1 MSRSTPPRTATL
13 EELKAAHTLSDLAAL
28 LKVKPASLSY
38 ILYKYDNDKK
48 YTTFQIPKR
57 NGGHRT
63 IKAPTPALK
72 LIQRKLSDLLQDCV
86 DEINTKTGRKDI
98 SAQGFKRHRSIITN
112 ARRHRNRKF
121 IFNLDLADF
130 FPSINFGRVMG
141 FFMKNRDFELHRDVA
156 KVIAQIAC
164 HDHTLP
170 QGSPCSPVI
179 SNLVANLLDVRLVRL
194 AAAAGATYTRY
205 ADDLTFSSNKR
216 DFPIEIGATIGD
228 AHTWRPSAQ
237 LRGIIERTGFGIN
250 DSKTHMMY
258 RRSRQDVTG
267 LIVNKKVN
275 IRWEYRH
282 TVRAMVHRLVT
293 TGAFE
298 LDGTLP
304 DGIFGKRP
312 GTPNELHGMLGF
324 INSIDVF
331 NQDKTAD
338 QIPVSNAKK
347 EKAYREFLLYS
358 HFHANKTPVIIC
370 EGDTD
375 NVYLTHAI
383 RALAPEFPDL
393 AEVKDDGKIR
403 LKVRLYK
410 YPDTSTARIIGLKGG
425 GSGHL
430 SNFLQLYKKDTARF
444 TAPGLTEAVIILYD
458 NDDGA
463 TPINNALK
471 GSFKV
476 SITGA
481 EPFVHLL
488 KNVYAMPTPK
498 VGGAT
503 QSKIEDFFSAETKAI
518 PNDGKTFN
526 DAKDADKT
534 KHFSKRVFAH
544 QVVRPNADK
553 IDFTGF
559 KPLLTNIA
567 AAIQKHH
574 AG

>member
-1 MSRSTPPRTATL
+1 MSRSTPTGTGKL
-13 EELKAAHTLSDLAAL
+13 EVLKAAHTLSDLAGL
-28 LKVKPASLSY
+28 LNHKPSSLSY
-38 ILYKYDNDKK
+38 VIYKGDPAQK

-86 DEINTKTGRKDI
+86 DEINIKTGRKDI
-98 SAQGFKRHRSIITN
+98 SAQGFKRDRSIITN

-141 FFMKNRDFELHRDVA
+141 FFIKNRDFELHRDVA

-179 SNLVANLLDVRLVRL
+179 SNLIANLLDVRLVRL
-194 AAAAGATYTRY
+194 AATAGATYTRY

-216 DFPIEIGATIGD
+216 DFPPEIAVVD
-228 AHTWRPSAQ
+228 EDPHSWQPSRE
-237 LRGIIERTGFGIN
+237 LRGVIERTGFSIN

-293 TGAFE
+293 SGVFE
-298 LDGTLP
+298 VDATLP
-304 DGIFGKRP
+304 DGSFGKRP
-312 GTPNELHGMLGF
+312 GSLNELHGMLGF

-331 NQDKTAD
+331 NQDKTPNHVAVD
-338 QIPVSNAKK
+338 NAKK
-347 EKAYREFLLYS
+347 EKSYREFLLYS
-358 HFHANKTPVIIC
+358 QFYANERPVIIC

-383 RALAPEFPDL
+383 RNLAPEFPDL
-393 AEVKDDGKIR
+393 AEVKDGKIS

-410 YPDTSTARIIGLKGG
+410 YPRTSTARILGLKDGG
-425 GSGHL
+425 TGHL
-430 SNFLQLYKKDTARF
+430 GSFLLTYKNETARF
-444 TAPGLTEAVIILYD
+444 TAPGLAEPVIVLFD
-458 NDDGA
+458 NDSGA
-463 TPINNALK
+463 SAIKSMITNK
-471 GSFKV
+471 FKV
-476 SITGA
+476 KITGD
-481 EPFVHLL
+481 EPFVHVL
-488 KNVYAMPTPK
+488 KNVYAMATPK
-498 VGGAT
+498 PPGAT

-518 PNDGKTFN
+518 PHDGKTF
-526 DAKDADKT
+526 DSTDADKT
-534 KHFSKRVFAH
+534 KHLSKRAFAH

-553 IDFTGF
+553 IDFAGF

-567 AAIQKHH
+567 AAIQKHR

>member
-1 MSRSTPPRTATL
+1 MSRSTPSSTGKLA
-13 EELKAAHTLSDLAAL
+13 ELKAAHTLSDLAEL
-28 LKVKPASLSY
+28 LSIKPSSLSY
-38 ILYKYDNDKK
+38 VIYKYDPAQK
-48 YTTFQIPKR
+48 YSTFQIPQR

-63 IKAPTPALK
+63 IKAPTAKLK

-86 DEINTKTGRKDI
+86 DEINVKTGRKDI

-141 FFMKNRDFELHRDVA
+141 FFIKNRDFELHRDVA

-164 HDHTLP
+164 HEHSLP

-179 SNLVANLLDVRLVRL
+179 SNLIANLLDVRLVGL

-216 DFPIEIGATIGD
+216 DFPPEIAVVEED
-228 AHTWRPSAQ
+228 QHSWQPSSA
-237 LRGIIERTGFGIN
+237 LRGVIERTGFSIN
-250 DSKTHMMY
+250 DPKTHMMY

-293 TGAFE
+293 SGAFE
-298 LDGTLP
+298 VDDTLP
-304 DGIFGKRP
+304 DGTFGKRF
-312 GTPNELHGMLGF
+312 GSLNELHGMLGF

-338 QIPVSNAKK
+338 HSVVDNTKK
-347 EKAYREFLLYS
+347 EKSYREFLLYS
-358 HFHANKTPVIIC
+358 HFYANKMPVIIC

-383 RALAPEFPDL
+383 RSLAPECSDL
-393 AEVKDDGKIR
+393 AEVKDEKIS

-410 YPDTSTARIIGLKGG
+410 YPRTSTARILGLKDGG
-425 GSGHL
+425 TGHL
-430 SNFLQLYKKDTARF
+430 SNVLLTYKNETERF
-444 TAPGLTEAVIILYD
+444 AAPGLTEPVIMLFD
-458 NDDGA
+458 NDSGA
-463 TPINNALK
+463 GAIKSMITNK
-471 GSFKV
+471 FKV
-476 SITGA
+476 KLTGD
-481 EPFVHLL
+481 EPFVHVL
-488 KNVYAMPTPK
+488 KNVYAIPTPK
-498 VGGAT
+498 PPGAT
-503 QSKIEDFFSAETKAI
+503 QSKIEDFFSAETKTI
-518 PNDGKTFN
+518 PHDGKTF
-526 DAKDADKT
+526 DSTDADKT
-534 KHFSKRVFAH
+534 KHLSKRAFAH

-553 IDFTGF
+553 IDFGGF

-567 AAIQKHH
+567 AAIQKHR

>member
-1 MSRSTPPRTATL
+1 MSRSTPCGTATL
-13 EELKAAHTLSDLAAL
+13 EELKAAHTLRDLAGL
-28 LKVKPASLSY
+28 LKIKPSSLAY
-38 ILYKYDNDKK
+38 ILYKYDPAKK

-57 NGGHRT
+57 SGGHRT
-63 IKAPTPALK
+63 IKAPTLAIK

-86 DEINTKTGRKDI
+86 DEINTQTGRKDI

-141 FFMKNRDFELHRDVA
+141 LFTKNRDFELHKDVA

-194 AAAAGATYTRY
+194 AAGAGATYTRY

-216 DFPIEIGATIGD
+216 DFPPEIAVVAGGS
-228 AHTWRPSAQ
+228 HSWQPSSG
-237 LRGIIERTGFGIN
+237 LRDVIERTGFSIN

-267 LIVNKKVN
+267 LVVNRKVN

-298 LDGTLP
+298 VDGTLP
-304 DGIFGKRP
+304 DGSFGKRL
-312 GTPNELHGMLGF
+312 GTLNELHGMLGF
-324 INSIDVF
+324 INSIDVL
-331 NQDKTAD
+331 NQDKTPNHVLVD
-338 QIPVSNAKK
+338 NAKK
-347 EKAYREFLLYS
+347 EKDYLEFLLYS
-358 HFHANKTPVIIC
+358 HFHANETPVTIC

-383 RALAPEFPDL
+383 RSLAPEFPDL
-393 AEVKDDGKIR
+393 AEVKDGKIR

-410 YPDTSTARIIGLKGG
+410 YPRTSTARILGLKDGG
-425 GSGHL
+425 TGHL
-430 SNFLQLYKKDTARF
+430 KNFLLTYKNVTARF
-444 TAPGLTEAVIILYD
+444 TAPGLREPVVVLFD
-458 NDDGA
+458 NDSGA
-463 TPINNALK
+463 GAIKSMITSN
-471 GSFKV
+471 FKV
-476 SITGA
+476 KITGD
-481 EPFVHLL
+481 EPFVHVL

-498 VGGAT
+498 SPGDT

-518 PNDGKTFN
+518 PHGGKTFN
-526 DAKDADKT
+526 DAKNADKA

-559 KPLLTNIA
+559 RPLLTNMA
-567 AAIQKHH
+567 AAIQKHRS
-574 AG
+574 G